1 MAKGLPDTMK
11 LLHVSKSEKESLKT
25 NILKIASWNV
35 NCLTIK
41 ITDKVS
47 EEERIKNIEDMAE
60 AIKRNEFV
68 IVALQEV
75 SSDAAIFKLYEAL
88 NKDCPPKSPSW
99 RYTCQ
104 SVKKKKLGFVWNSDI
119 IEHDEDKDLPFKYF
133 LRTPFNL
140 TFKFEGIVISLVN
153 LHLIHRGNSKK
164 IKNDFEQD
172 KLIDLVRHVHGYMP
186 GGTYVFL
193 IGDFNCFPWS
203 KGLEMDKYVNLF
215 PLRKYTNTKQDEC
228 YDNIIVPDKR
238 LCCNVDVITDPGLI
252 KVSDHFPICA
262 DFHFPTA

>member
-1 MAKGLPDTMK
+1 MAEGLTDPMK

-41 ITDKVS
+41 KTDKVS
-47 EEERIKNIEDMAE
+47 EEERIKNIEDIAE
-60 AIKRNEFV
+60 AIKRYKFD

-99 RYTCQ
+99 LYTCQ
-104 SVKKKKLGFVWNSDI
+104 PVKKKKLVFVWNSDI

-172 KLIDLVRHVHGYMP
+172 KLIDLVHSLCP
-186 GGTYVFL
+186 TDQPSPYVFL

-203 KGLEMDKYVNLF
+203 EGLEMDKYVNLF
-215 PLRKYTNTKQDEC
+215 PLRMYTNTKQDEC
-228 YDNIIVPDKR
+228 YDNIIVPDKT
-238 LCCNVDVITDPGLI
+238 LCRRIDVITDPGLI